1 MNQIDPLLRPSR
13 APTPPLPPDAPL
25 EHEGRGDDRDE
36 REGDRRERRDAP
48 EQQVANANL
57 TFGPAFTAAYAAAAA
72 RIQTIHSKLGQ
83 VINGL
88 SIGVRRPA
96 FITGG
101 GGGGAMPAAPTAIN
115 VVIAGTPTVG
125 QTLTGN
131 YEYFD
136 LNGNPEGTSTFK
148 WRRDGVVIA
157 GATAKTYVLVAGDAP
172 HNVAFEVTPVTT
184 VAPLTGSPTLSAP
197 VRVSA

>member
-1 MNQIDPLLRPSR
+1 MNQIDPLLRPR
-13 APTPPLPPDAPL
+13 AAPPPLPVDAPL
-25 EHEGRGDDRDE
+25 ETPREQRRDE
-36 REGDRRERRDAP
+36 RDERDAP

-83 VINGL
+83 VVNGL
-88 SIGVRRPA
+88 SVGVRRPA
-96 FITGG
+96 FMAGG
-101 GGGGAMPAAPTAIN
+101 GGSGAMPAAPTALN
-115 VVIAGTPTVG
+115 VNITGTPTVG
-125 QTLTGN
+125 QTLTGH

-136 LNGNPEGTSTFK
+136 INGNPEGTSTFK

-157 GATAKTYVLVAGDAP
+157 GATTVTYVLVAGDAP

-184 VAPLTGSPTLSAP
+184 VVPLTGSPTLSAP